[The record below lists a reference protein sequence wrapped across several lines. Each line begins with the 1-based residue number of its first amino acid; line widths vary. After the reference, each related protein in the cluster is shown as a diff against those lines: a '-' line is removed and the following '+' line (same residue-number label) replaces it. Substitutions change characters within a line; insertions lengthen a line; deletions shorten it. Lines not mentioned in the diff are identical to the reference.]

1 MLRLARQIRCLRSFA
16 TSDQLHYANLSPL
29 APSDLLTNRHI
40 GPNNIERQ
48 EMLATLGYSSMDELI
63 SNTVPKN
70 LPANTL
76 PSWTP
81 KTETQVLQLLEQL
94 ADKNQILKNF
104 IGCGY
109 YGTIVPPVIKRN
121 ILENPGWYTSYTPYQ
136 AEISQGRLESL
147 LNYQTMVANLTS
159 LPVANA
165 SLLDEATAAAEAMAM
180 SFGALN
186 RKKNHYLVSYKVFP
200 QTIEVIKT
208 RAEFLGIK
216 VHVGDVDNF
225 DLKSVPLCGV
235 LVQSPDN
242 FGEVRDFTDLARK
255 VHDIGAFLTVGTDL
269 LALSLIKSPGEM
281 EADIAYGN
289 SQRFGVPMGYGGP
302 HAAFFSAKEEHIR
315 KMPGRIIGVS
325 RDSNGKTAYRMT
337 MQTREQ
343 HIRREKATSNIC
355 TAQALLSNMAAMY
368 AVYHGSQGISDIAH
382 RVHGLT
388 CLVKNS
394 LESLGLE
401 LHTRNAFDTLVFSS
415 PSFTSNEILTKL
427 EKQGINLRRVDD
439 NKVGVSFDETHTV
452 QDVEDLVNAIA
463 AVVGKKA
470 QLSIASGNSVEVRIP
485 TELRRNKEMLTHP
498 VFNTIHSETQML
510 RYIFRLMNKDISL
523 ANSMISLGS
532 CTMKLNAT
540 CEMIPVSFSGF
551 GSIHPHVP
559 KHQAAGYIEMIEGL
573 REKLKVITAFD
584 EISFQPNS
592 GAQGEY
598 AGLLTIRNFHIHNNE
613 KHRNVCLIPIS
624 AHGTNPATATLA
636 GMHTVKVEC
645 DSHGNVDLK
654 DLKQKAEAHKE
665 HLGAI
670 MVTYPSTHGVFED
683 GIVELTDV
691 VHRYGGQVYMDGANM
706 NAQVGL
712 TAPGKIGADVCH
724 LNLHKT
730 FAIPHGGG
738 GPGMGPIG
746 VKKHLAPFLP
756 RDYLL
761 NEGGS
766 GGQMSAHHFGS
777 ASILTISYTYIEALG
792 GKGLEEATKHA
803 ILNANYMMKKL
814 AGIYP
819 IVYLGSGGHVAHEFL
834 IDLRQFKHSSGV
846 TEEDIA
852 KRLMDYG
859 FHAPT
864 MSFPIAGTLM
874 IEPTESESK
883 EELDLFC
890 DALISIRNEIQEIE
904 LGTYERSNNV
914 LKNAPHSLDAVVSGE
929 WNRPYSRE
937 KAAFPLEWMKTRGKF
952 WPTVGRVDNVWGD
965 KNPVTTVPIFKLH
978 I

>member
-1 MLRLARQIRCLRSFA
+1 
-16 TSDQLHYANLSPL
+16 
-29 APSDLLTNRHI
+29 
-40 GPNNIERQ
+40 
-48 EMLATLGYSSMDELI
+48 
-63 SNTVPKN
+63 
-70 LPANTL
+70 
-76 PSWTP
+76 
-81 KTETQVLQLLEQL
+81 
-94 ADKNQILKNF
+94 
-104 IGCGY
+104 
-109 YGTIVPPVIKRN
+109 
-121 ILENPGWYTSYTPYQ
+121 
-136 AEISQGRLESL
+136 
-147 LNYQTMVANLTS
+147 
-159 LPVANA
+159 
-165 SLLDEATAAAEAMAM
+165 
-180 SFGALN
+180 
-186 RKKNHYLVSYKVFP
+186 
-200 QTIEVIKT
+200 
-208 RAEFLGIK
+208 
-216 VHVGDVDNF
+216 
-225 DLKSVPLCGV
+225 
-235 LVQSPDN
+235 
-242 FGEVRDFTDLARK
+242 
-255 VHDIGAFLTVGTDL
+255 
-269 LALSLIKSPGEM
+269 
-281 EADIAYGN
+281 
-289 SQRFGVPMGYGGP
+289 
-302 HAAFFSAKEEHIR
+302 
-315 KMPGRIIGVS
+315 
-325 RDSNGKTAYRMT
+325 
-337 MQTREQ
+337 
-343 HIRREKATSNIC
+343 
-355 TAQALLSNMAAMY
+355 
-368 AVYHGSQGISDIAH
+368 
-382 RVHGLT
+382 
-388 CLVKNS
+388 
-394 LESLGLE
+394 
-401 LHTRNAFDTLVFSS
+401 
-415 PSFTSNEILTKL
+415 
-427 EKQGINLRRVDD
+427 
-439 NKVGVSFDETHTV
+439 
-452 QDVEDLVNAIA
+452 
-463 AVVGKKA
+463 
-470 QLSIASGNSVEVRIP
+470 
-485 TELRRNKEMLTHP
+485 
-498 VFNTIHSETQML
+498 
-510 RYIFRLMNKDISL
+510 
-523 ANSMISLGS
+523 
-532 CTMKLNAT
+532 
-540 CEMIPVSFSGF
+540 
-551 GSIHPHVP
+551 
-559 KHQAAGYIEMIEGL
+559 
-573 REKLKVITAFD
+573 VITAFD

-683 GIVELTDV
+683 GIMELTDV

-914 LKNAPHSLDAVVSGE
+914 LKNAPHSLDAVVSGD

>member
-1 MLRLARQIRCLRSFA
+1 MLRLARQLRCLRSFA
-16 TSDQLHYANLSPL
+16 TSDQLHYVNLHPL

-48 EMLATLGYSSMDELI
+48 EMLASLGYSAMDELI
-63 SNTVPKN
+63 QNTIPKN
-70 LPANTL
+70 LAQNQL
-76 PSWTP
+76 PDWAP

-94 ADKNQILKNF
+94 AAKNKILKNF

-109 YGTIVPPVIKRN
+109 YGTIVPQVIKRN

-147 LNYQTMVANLTS
+147 LNFQTMISNLTY
-159 LPVANA
+159 LPTANA

-180 SFGALN
+180 SFGSLN
-186 RKKNHYLVSYKVFP
+186 RKKTHYLVSDKVFP

-216 VHVGDVDNF
+216 LHIGDVESF

-242 FGEVRDFTDLARK
+242 YGEVRDFTQLARK
-255 VHDIGAFLTVGTDL
+255 VHEIGGFLTVGTDL
-269 LALSLIKSPGEM
+269 LALSMIKSPGEM

-302 HAAFFSAKEEHIR
+302 HAAFFSSKDEHIR

-368 AVYHGSQGISDIAH
+368 AVYHGSAGISDIAH
-382 RVHGLT
+382 RVHGIT
-388 CLVKNS
+388 SLVQDS
-394 LESLGLE
+394 LQSLGLE
-401 LHTRNAFDTLVFSS
+401 LHTHNAFDTLVFSA
-415 PSFTSNEILTKL
+415 PSLRSAELLAKL
-427 EKQGINLRRVDD
+427 EVHGINIRKVDD

-452 QDVEDLVNAIA
+452 QDAEDLLKAIA
-463 AVVGKKA
+463 GAIGKNG
-470 QLSIASGNSVEVRIP
+470 QFDLLSQKVEVKIP
-485 TELRRNKEMLTHP
+485 SELRRQKEMLNHP

-540 CEMIPVSFSGF
+540 CEMAPVSFGGF
-551 GSIHPHVP
+551 GNLHPHVP
-559 KHQAAGYIEMIEGL
+559 RKQAEGYTEMIEGL
-573 REKLKVITAFD
+573 REKLKSITAFD

-598 AGLLTIRNFHIHNNE
+598 AGLLTIRNFHIHNNDR
-613 KHRNVCLIPIS
+613 HRNICLIPIS
-624 AHGTNPATATLA
+624 AHGTNPATATLT

-645 DSHGNVDLK
+645 DSHGNIDLK
-654 DLKQKAEAHKE
+654 DLKQKAEANQE
-665 HLGAI
+665 NLGAI

-683 GIVELTDV
+683 GIMELTDI

-756 RDYLL
+756 RDFLL

-766 GGQMSAHHFGS
+766 GGQMSAHHYGS
-777 ASILTISYTYIEALG
+777 ASILAISYTYIEALG
-792 GKGLEEATKHA
+792 GNGLTEATKHA

-814 AGIYP
+814 SGVFP

-859 FHAPT
+859 FHSPT
-864 MSFPIAGTLM
+864 MSFPIPGTLM

-890 DALISIRNEIQEIE
+890 DAIISIRNEIQEIE
-904 LGTYERSNNV
+904 LGNYDRVNNV
-914 LKNAPHSLDAVVSGE
+914 LKNAPHSMDAVISQE

-937 KAAFPLEWMKTRGKF
+937 KAAFPLGWIKTRGKF

-965 KNPVTTVPIFKLH
+965 KNPVTTSPIFKLH